1 MKTIAEDIR
10 EIDMQREVNG
20 FNTAFYIKAIAVS
33 NNEETEEDNN
43 GEFLTEFDGSN
54 VNSVRNIAPFHTVI
68 FPNTEK
74 VYKSLQHFAKVCDD
88 YFNDM
93 ADFEDGKIQ
102 TEPTKPQLPYF
113 YLNRFEVIAPSP
125 YFQKFTTD
133 SDEHKAGDWILAA
146 DGDATMEGDK
156 LKRKLFTTLR
166 IVSVV
171 KKDEKD
177 NEGNDIPVENLNR
190 KAQRTWNL
198 GIVPNEKR
206 DFALY
211 YDATKQLEHEAKLNA
226 LKAEKENDDTGIDV
240 PQRSS
245 NKRR

>member
-20 FNTAFYIKAIAVS
+20 FNTAFYIKAVAVS
-33 NNEETEEDNN
+33 NNEETEEGNN
-43 GEFLTEFDGSN
+43 EEFLTEFDGSN
-54 VNSVRNIAPFHTVI
+54 VNSIRNIAPFHTVI

-74 VYKSLQHFAKVCDD
+74 VYKSLQHFAKVCDN
-88 YFNDM
+88 YFADM
-93 ADFEDGKIQ
+93 EKFEDGKIQ

-113 YLNRFEVIAPSP
+113 YLNRFEVTAPAP

-133 SDEHKAGDWILAA
+133 SEDHKSGDWIIAS
-146 DGDATMEGDK
+146 DGDAVMEGDK

-177 NEGNDIPVENLNR
+177 ADGNDIPVENLNR

-211 YDATKQLEHEAKLNA
+211 YDATKQLEYETKLNA

-245 NKRR
+245 SRRR